1 MESALASGIARGIGQ
16 GWFEDVEKY
25 DLLLAHALI
34 APLQALRI
42 DTLVFDQVVVRSA
55 RSRGRRRGVPGSSSV
70 NPNKSSVSG
79 GGSQLDSI
87 ILETRLLSLE

>member
-1 MESALASGIARGIGQ
+1 MDMRQVWLE
-16 GWFEDVEKY
+16 EVEKY

-42 DTLVFDQVVVRSA
+42 DTLVFDQVSCKLGTLAQSTVAASQGPPA
-55 RSRGRRRGVPGSSSV
+55 L

-79 GGSQLDSI
+79 GGSQFEQHNSSSTL
-87 ILETRLLSLE
+87 LLSLE